1 MLKSHR
7 PETLAVHAG
16 KTIDPATGAVTP
28 NLTLATTFERAP
40 DGSLPHGFV
49 YSRYDNP
56 NRHGLETALAALEGG
71 ATALAFASGQA
82 ATAAVL
88 QSLEPAARVV
98 FADDIYHGTRQLVT
112 TQFARWG
119 LHGGFADFTDLAALE
134 KLLRAAPVRLVWFET
149 PSNPCL
155 KIADIAAVAKLA
167 RAAGALVVV
176 DNTWATPVLTRP
188 LALGVHVVMHSSTK
202 YFGGHSDV
210 LGGALVLGAD
220 CPADIAARLREWQ
233 RLGGAAPAPFDC
245 WLLHRSLAT
254 LPVRIRAQTDTAAR
268 LAAWLATHPRVERVN
283 YPGLPTHPGHDIA
296 KRQMAGFGAMMSFHV
311 KGGFDAAKAVA
322 GKVQL
327 ITRATS
333 LGGVESLIEHR
344 KLVEPP
350 ESTTPPDLLRFSV
363 GLEHYDDLQADLAQ
377 ALG

>member
-1 MLKSHR
+1 MLKSPH

-16 KTIDPATGAVTP
+16 KSVDPATGAVTP
-28 NLTLATTFERAP
+28 NLTFATTFERAP
-40 DGSLPHGFV
+40 DGTLPHGYL

-71 ATALAFASGQA
+71 PTALAFASGQA

-88 QSLEPAARVV
+88 QSLEPGARVV
-98 FADDIYHGTRQLVT
+98 FADDIYHGTRKLVT
-112 TQFARWG
+112 DQFARWG
-119 LHGGFADFTDLAALE
+119 LRGEFADFTDLAALE
-134 KLLRAAPVRLVWFET
+134 KLLRAAPTRLVWFES

-167 RAAGALVVV
+167 RAAGALVVA

-188 LALGVHVVMHSSTK
+188 LSLGVHVVMHSSTK

-210 LGGALVLGAD
+210 LGGVLVVGAD
-220 CPADIAARLREWQ
+220 CPAETGQRLRDWQ
-233 RLGGAAPAPFDC
+233 KLGGAAPAPFDC

-254 LPVRIRAQTDTAAR
+254 LPLRVRAQTATAHR
-268 LAAWLATHPRVERVN
+268 LAEWLATHPRVERVN
-283 YPGLPTHPGHDIA
+283 YPGLASHPGHDVA
-296 KRQMAGFGAMMSFHV
+296 RRQMADFGAMMSFHV
-311 KGGFDAAKAVA
+311 KGGFEAAKAVA
-322 GKVQL
+322 GRVQL

-344 KLVEPP
+344 KLVEPAG
-350 ESTTPPDLLRFSV
+350 STTPENLLRFSV
-363 GLEHYDDLQADLAQ
+363 GLEHVEDLQADLAQ
-377 ALG
+377 ALA

>member
-88 QSLEPAARVV
+88 QSLEPGARVV

>member
-16 KTIDPATGAVTP
+16 KTVDPATGAVTP

-88 QSLEPAARVV
+88 QSLEPGARVV

-119 LHGGFADFTDLAALE
+119 LHGEFADFTDLAALE

-167 RAAGALVVV
+167 RAAGALVVA

-254 LPVRIRAQTDTAAR
+254 LPVRVRAQTDTAAR
-268 LAAWLATHPRVERVN
+268 LAAWLATHPRVGRVN

-296 KRQMAGFGAMMSFHV
+296 RRQMIGFGAMMSFHV
-311 KGGFDAAKAVA
+311 KGGFEAAKAVA
-322 GKVQL
+322 GRVKL

-363 GLEHYDDLQADLAQ
+363 GLEHHDDLQADLAE

>member
-1 MLKSHR
+1 MLKSNH
-7 PETLAVHAG
+7 PETLSVHAG
-16 KTIDPATGAVTP
+16 KTVDPATGAVTP

-71 ATALAFASGQA
+71 PTALAFASGQA

-88 QSLEPAARVV
+88 QSLEPGARVV

-112 TQFARWG
+112 TQFVRWG
-119 LHGGFADFTDLAALE
+119 LHGEFADFTDLAALE

-155 KIADIAAVAKLA
+155 KIADIAAVARLA

-220 CPADIAARLREWQ
+220 CPADTATRLREWQ

-254 LPVRIRAQTDTAAR
+254 LPVRVRAQTDTAAR
-268 LAAWLATHPRVERVN
+268 LAAWLAAHPRVERVN
-283 YPGLPTHPGHDIA
+283 YPGLPTHAGHDIA

-322 GKVQL
+322 GKVKL

-344 KLVEPP
+344 KLVEPAG
-350 ESTTPPDLLRFSV
+350 STTPENLLRFSV
-363 GLEHYDDLQADLAQ
+363 GLEHFEDLQADLAQ

>member
-88 QSLEPAARVV
+88 QSLEPGARVV

-322 GKVQL
+322 GKVKL

>member
-1 MLKSHR
+1 MLKSTHA
-7 PETLAVHAG
+7 ETLAVHAG
-16 KTIDPATGAVTP
+16 KSADPATGAVSP
-28 NLTLATTFERAP
+28 NLALATTFERAS

-56 NRHGLETALAALEGG
+56 NRRGLEQALAALEGG
-71 ATALAFASGQA
+71 AEALAFASGQA

-88 QSLEPAARVV
+88 QSLEPGARVL
-98 FADDIYHGTRQLVT
+98 FADDIYHGTRQLVAD
-112 TQFARWG
+112 QFARWG
-119 LHGGFADFTDLAALE
+119 LRGEFADFTDLAALD
-134 KLLRAAPVRLVWFET
+134 KTLRAAPVRLVWFET

-155 KIADIAAVAKLA
+155 KIADIAAVARLA
-167 RAAGALVVV
+167 RAAGALVAV

-188 LALGVHVVMHSSTK
+188 LALGAHLVMHSSTK

-210 LGGALVLGAD
+210 LGGALVTGAD
-220 CPADIAARLREWQ
+220 CPAETAKRLREWQ

-254 LPVRIRAQTDTAAR
+254 LPVRVRAQTATAQL
-268 LAAWLATHPRVERVN
+268 LAAWLAAQPAVERVN
-283 YPGLPTHPGHDIA
+283 YPGLATHPGHEIA

-311 KGGFDAAKAVA
+311 RGGFDAAKAVA
-322 GKVQL
+322 GRVKL

-350 ESTTPPDLLRFSV
+350 GSATPENLLRLSV
-363 GLEHYDDLQADLAQ
+363 GLEHLDDLQADLAQ
-377 ALG
+377 ALA

>member
-1 MLKSHR
+1 MLKSTH

-16 KTIDPATGAVTP
+16 KTVDPATGAVTP

-56 NRHGLETALAALEGG
+56 NRHGLETAFAALEGG
-71 ATALAFASGQA
+71 PTALAFASGQA

-88 QSLEPAARVV
+88 QSLEPGARVV

-112 TQFARWG
+112 TQFTRWG
-119 LHGGFADFTDLAALE
+119 LRGGFADFTDLAALE

-167 RAAGALVVV
+167 HAAGALVVI

-188 LALGVHVVMHSSTK
+188 LALGAHIVMHSSTK

-220 CPADIAARLREWQ
+220 CPAETATRLREWQ

-254 LPVRIRAQTDTAAR
+254 LPVRVRAQTDTAAR
-268 LAAWLATHPRVERVN
+268 LAAWLATHPKVARVN
-283 YPGLPTHPGHDIA
+283 YPGLASHPGHDIA
-296 KRQMAGFGAMMSFHV
+296 QRQMAGFGAMMSFHV
-311 KGGFDAAKAVA
+311 KGGFDAAKAAA
-322 GKVQL
+322 GKVKL

-333 LGGVESLIEHR
+333 LGGVESLLEHR